1 MLYQNIR
8 IYKEN
13 YENLPGRFVEK
24 IEHDMRYLLNTDIA
38 GLKKIYLFGS
48 CARGDVRSSSDVDL
62 IVVTDK
68 KLTDRVLAA
77 DIRWS
82 LDEPINGI
90 RTDIVYKNEE
100 SEDVKSVFGNIVNR
114 EKKLILEVVG

>member
-1 MLYQNIR
+1 MNQKIR

>member
-1 MLYQNIR
+1 MYQNIR

>member
-1 MLYQNIR
+1 MNQNIR

-13 YENLPGRFVEK
+13 YENLPGRFIEK
-24 IEHDMRYLLNTDIA
+24 IEHDMRYLLNADIA
-38 GLKKIYLFGS
+38 GLKRVYLFGS
-48 CARGDVRSSSDVDL
+48 CARGDVKSSSDVDL

-68 KLTDRVLAA
+68 KLSDRVLAA

-100 SEDVKSVFGNIVNR
+100 SEDMKSVFGNIVNR
-114 EKKLILEVVG
+114 EKKLILEVVE